1 MKKIFLINII
11 FLLLFFSKSY
21 AVSFEKNCRVPS
33 GSIKKVKIE
42 DEKFTKFTLKDGQ
55 KGGCGSDRY
64 SRHGAP
70 YWERAEYAQR
80 NTLSKNKYHEISFR
94 IKILEGMVGERET
107 FFQIHNY
114 NNSFKDAY
122 PSIMLKFDNKKLSTG
137 NWSSNKSLSVE
148 EFLYGSPRLQ
158 IDYLENFK
166 CIETKGGYCQKS
178 IGGHKIERNLEFNP
192 MDNYNK
198 WLNFRI
204 IISKIDNEKGILN
217 VYLNEKHIYK
227 DLTTHFPKRGTPRIK
242 YGIYRP
248 GNENG
253 NKTSSI
259 LYSKV
264 KVNSY

>member
-11 FLLLFFSKSY
+11 FLLSFFSQSY
-21 AVSFEKNCRVPS
+21 AISFEKNCKVPS

-42 DEKFTKFTLKDGQ
+42 NEKFNKFTLKDGQ

-80 NTLSKNKYHEISFR
+80 NTLSKNKSHKISFK

-114 NNSFKDAY
+114 NNSFKDVY
-122 PSIMLKFDNKKLSTG
+122 PSIMLKFDNNKLSKE

-148 EFLYGSPRLQ
+148 EFLNGSPRLQ

-166 CIETKGGYCQKS
+166 CIKTKGSYCQES

-198 WLNFRI
+198 WLNFQI

-227 DLTTHFPKRGTPRIK
+227 DLTVHFPKRGTPRIK

-248 GNENG
+248 GNKNG

-264 KVNSY
+264 DVNSY